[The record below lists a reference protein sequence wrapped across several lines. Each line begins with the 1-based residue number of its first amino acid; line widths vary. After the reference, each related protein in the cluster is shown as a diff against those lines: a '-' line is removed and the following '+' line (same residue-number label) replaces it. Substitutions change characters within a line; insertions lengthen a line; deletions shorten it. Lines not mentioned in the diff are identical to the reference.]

1 MFYHGYTSYGV
12 KKSFV
17 CVETRDEL
25 IVQFLCTKCH
35 QSGCGVLIN
44 IFLFCLS
51 LILVLVVY
59 VAVFLKLI
67 KINAKLREAQREL
80 LWLKR
85 RRHLFEGMPKDY
97 AADTLNADWNKV

>member
-1 MFYHGYTSYGV
+1 MFIS
-12 KKSFV
+12 
-17 CVETRDEL
+17 
-25 IVQFLCTKCH
+25 
-35 QSGCGVLIN
+35 
-44 IFLFCLS
+44 IFLYFFL

-59 VAVFLKLI
+59 VVLFLKLI